1 MRHSETPRVR
11 RINEGRPPTTFEW
24 NEFEARLDKGVIKF
38 GGVNPRE
45 GRRMRPLP
53 EVTKEQAEASGARL
67 LRALQRLVSEV
78 SERGLLTDLVV
89 ANAWLHGVRV
99 IEEASEVVVKTE
111 PKTKEQ

>member
-1 MRHSETPRVR
+1 
-11 RINEGRPPTTFEW
+11 
-24 NEFEARLDKGVIKF
+24 
-38 GGVNPRE
+38 
-45 GRRMRPLP
+45 
-53 EVTKEQAEASGARL
+53 
-67 LRALQRLVSEV
+67 VSEV